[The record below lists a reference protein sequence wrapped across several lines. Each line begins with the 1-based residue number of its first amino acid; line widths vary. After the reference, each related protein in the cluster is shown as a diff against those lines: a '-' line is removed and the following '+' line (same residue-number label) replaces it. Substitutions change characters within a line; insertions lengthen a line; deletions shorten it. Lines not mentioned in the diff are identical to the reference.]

1 MKSKMNIKFAPG
13 RQRWM
18 GGVLVSCV
26 LGMGGSPVAWAVQVT
41 DVKGPAPTAA
51 DDARLD
57 ANIKALTEKWEKIN
71 ADIRKVLPLPG
82 SEPGAF
88 TAMVGSLGKGD
99 GTFVT
104 TRDLFE
110 RRVQDANK
118 VADYFGVWSFADPV
132 EKGIKGFT
140 AGFERLADGF
150 EELHEKTNA
159 NNKLIADSLG
169 GGAKIPSVK
178 TQDARS
184 APVFTAVD
192 VDANGNAQASVST
205 SNNVADALVAVGES
219 VKNTANAAVKYDD
232 ASNKAQLTLNPGG
245 QAARLTNV
253 QAGALTASSTDAVNG
268 SQLSS
273 SNERIGQL
281 GTQVGEL
288 ATRTG
293 NDIAAAKAYTDAN
306 VVTVRQSIEAVQDV
320 ATQTA
325 QAAVKY
331 DDASNKAQLTLNP
344 GGQAARLSNVQAG
357 ALTASSTD
365 AVNGSQLSSSNERI
379 GQLGTQLGEL
389 ATRTGNDIA
398 AAKAYTD
405 ANVVTVRQSIEAVQ
419 GVATQT
425 AQSVSKVSAEVANLQ
440 KGVGGAFQTS
450 ARSNLRQPQAS
461 GKDAVAGGGAAQ
473 AAGDNSVAMG
483 ARARAEGSGTT
494 AVGSDA
500 KAIASNSVALGA
512 NSVADRSNTVSVG
525 QAGAERQITH
535 VAAGSRGTDAAN
547 IAQLTRATAAATEQ
561 ANAYTDQ
568 RYAQLHRDLKQQD
581 STLSAGIAG
590 AMAMANLPRS
600 MVAGGS
606 MTSVAVGN
614 YRGES
619 ALAVGVSYVSPSGR
633 WSTNFSGSTNT
644 RNDAG
649 AAVGVGYQW

>member
-18 GGVLVSCV
+18 GGLLVSCV
-26 LGMGGSPVAWAVQVT
+26 LGMGGSPVAWAVEVA

-51 DDARLD
+51 DNARLD

-71 ADIRKVLPLPG
+71 AEIRKVLPLPG

-88 TAMVGSLGKGD
+88 TAKVGSLDKGD

-104 TRDLFE
+104 TRNLFE
-110 RRVQDANK
+110 RRVQDAREM
-118 VADYFGVWSFADPV
+118 ADALGGGEGFADVV
-132 EKGIKGFT
+132 EGGIKGVVD
-140 AGFERLADGF
+140 GLERF
-150 EELHEKTNA
+150 HEKTHA
-159 NNKLIADSLG
+159 DNKLIADSLG

-184 APVFTAVD
+184 APVFTTVD

-245 QAARLTNV
+245 QAARLSNV

-419 GVATQT
+419 GVATQN

-440 KGVGGAFQTS
+440 KGAGGAFQTS

-525 QAGAERQITH
+525 QAGTERQITN

-547 IAQLTRATAAATEQ
+547 ISQLTRATAAATEQ

-600 MVAGGS
+600 TVAGGS

>member
-1 MKSKMNIKFAPG
+1 M
-13 RQRWM
+13 
-18 GGVLVSCV
+18 
-26 LGMGGSPVAWAVQVT
+26 AWAVQVA

-51 DDARLD
+51 DDARLKASVD
-57 ANIKALTEKWEKIN
+57 ALATKLEQASAIIG
-71 ADIRKVLPLPG
+71 IRA
-82 SEPGAF
+82 PGAAAANLNAKF
-88 TAMVGSLGKGD
+88 ANPGD
-99 GTFVT
+99 GTFLT
-104 TRDLFE
+104 TRMLAE
-110 RRVQDANK
+110 RDVANISS
-118 VADYFGVWSFADPV
+118 VLEAVGGVPGIQQFADGV
-132 EKGIKGFT
+132 KAAKSN
-140 AGFERLADGF
+140 FEWGVLGLARFGEQF
-150 EELHEKTNA
+150 ESRGNY
-159 NNKLIADSLG
+159 IAESLG
-169 GGAKIPSVK
+169 GGASVQ
-178 TQDARS
+178 QDPD
-184 APVFTAVD
+184 APVNTPINDVLKLPTFQAAR
-192 VDANGNAQASVST
+192 VDAKGNALASPTT
-205 SNNVADALVAVGES
+205 SNNVADALVAIGES

-232 ASNKAQLTLNPGG
+232 AS
-245 QAARLTNV
+245 
-253 QAGALTASSTDAVNG
+253 D
-268 SQLSS
+268 
-273 SNERIGQL
+273 
-281 GTQVGEL
+281 
-288 ATRTG
+288 
-293 NDIAAAKAYTDAN
+293 
-306 VVTVRQSIEAVQDV
+306 
-320 ATQTA
+320 
-325 QAAVKY
+325 
-331 DDASNKAQLTLNP
+331 KAQLTLNP

-357 ALTASSTD
+357 ALTSSSTD

-389 ATRTGNDIA
+389 ATRTGNEIA

-500 KAIASNSVALGA
+500 KATASNSVALGA

>member
-1 MKSKMNIKFAPG
+1 M
-13 RQRWM
+13 
-18 GGVLVSCV
+18 
-26 LGMGGSPVAWAVQVT
+26 
-41 DVKGPAPTAA
+41 
-51 DDARLD
+51 
-57 ANIKALTEKWEKIN
+57 
-71 ADIRKVLPLPG
+71 
-82 SEPGAF
+82 
-88 TAMVGSLGKGD
+88 
-99 GTFVT
+99 
-104 TRDLFE
+104 
-110 RRVQDANK
+110 
-118 VADYFGVWSFADPV
+118 
-132 EKGIKGFT
+132 
-140 AGFERLADGF
+140 
-150 EELHEKTNA
+150 
-159 NNKLIADSLG
+159 
-169 GGAKIPSVK
+169 
-178 TQDARS
+178 
-184 APVFTAVD
+184 D

-245 QAARLTNV
+245 QAARLSNV

-419 GVATQT
+419 GVATQN

-440 KGVGGAFQTS
+440 KGAGGAFQTS

-525 QAGAERQITH
+525 QAGTERQITN

-547 IAQLTRATAAATEQ
+547 ISQLTRATAAATEQ

-600 MVAGGS
+600 TVAGGS

>member
-26 LGMGGSPVAWAVQVT
+26 LGMAGSPVAWAVQVT

-51 DDARLD
+51 DNARLD

-71 ADIRKVLPLPG
+71 AEVRKVLPLPG

-88 TAMVGSLGKGD
+88 TAKVGSLDKGD

-104 TRDLFE
+104 TRNLFE
-110 RRVQDANK
+110 RRVEDAREM
-118 VADYFGVWSFADPV
+118 ADALGNAEGFADGV
-132 EKGIKGFT
+132 ERGVKG
-140 AGFERLADGF
+140 LVDGF
-150 EELHEKTNA
+150 NLFYEKTNA
-159 NNKLIADSLG
+159 NNKLVADSLG
-169 GGAKIPSVK
+169 GGAKIPSFE
-178 TQDARS
+178 TQGARS
-184 APVFTAVD
+184 APIFTTVD
-192 VDANGNAQASVST
+192 VDANGNAQASVSA

-219 VKNTANAAVKYDD
+219 VKNTAN
-232 ASNKAQLTLNPGG
+232 
-245 QAARLTNV
+245 
-253 QAGALTASSTDAVNG
+253 
-268 SQLSS
+268 
-273 SNERIGQL
+273 
-281 GTQVGEL
+281 
-288 ATRTG
+288 
-293 NDIAAAKAYTDAN
+293 
-306 VVTVRQSIEAVQDV
+306 
-320 ATQTA
+320 
-325 QAAVKY
+325 AAVKY

-419 GVATQT
+419 GVATQA

-450 ARSNLRQPQAS
+450 ARSNLRQPQAT

-500 KAIASNSVALGA
+500 KATASNSVALGA

-525 QAGAERQITH
+525 QAGAERQITN

>member
-1 MKSKMNIKFAPG
+1 
-13 RQRWM
+13 M

-26 LGMGGSPVAWAVQVT
+26 LGMGVSPVAWAVQVT

-51 DDARLD
+51 DDARLKANVD
-57 ANIKALTEKWEKIN
+57 ALAKKLEQITAVFGAPAPGVATANLN
-71 ADIRKVLPLPG
+71 AKF
-82 SEPGAF
+82 ANQ
-88 TAMVGSLGKGD
+88 GD
-99 GTFVT
+99 GTFLT
-104 TRDLFE
+104 TRMLAE
-110 RRVQDANK
+110 HEISNISSALEAVGGIPAIVPAVK
-118 VADYFGVWSFADPV
+118 SFADNV
-132 EKGIKGFT
+132 RNTLVGIARFEKQFDSRG
-140 AGFERLADGF
+140 DY
-150 EELHEKTNA
+150 
-159 NNKLIADSLG
+159 IAESLG
-169 GGAKIPSVK
+169 GGASVQ
-178 TQDARS
+178 QDID
-184 APVFTAVD
+184 APVNTPINDVLKLPTFQAARVD
-192 VDANGNAQASVST
+192 VNGNALASPAT
-205 SNNVADALVAVGES
+205 SNNVADALMTVGES
-219 VKNTANAAVKYDD
+219 VKNTANA
-232 ASNKAQLTLNPGG
+232 S
-245 QAARLTNV
+245 
-253 QAGALTASSTDAVNG
+253 
-268 SQLSS
+268 
-273 SNERIGQL
+273 
-281 GTQVGEL
+281 
-288 ATRTG
+288 
-293 NDIAAAKAYTDAN
+293 
-306 VVTVRQSIEAVQDV
+306 
-320 ATQTA
+320 
-325 QAAVKY
+325 VKY

-461 GKDAVAGGGAAQ
+461 GKDAMAGGGAAQ

-483 ARARAEGSGTT
+483 ARARAEGSDTT

-500 KAIASNSVALGA
+500 KATASNSVALGA

-525 QAGAERQITH
+525 QAGAERQITN